1 MYGRIPRTSWLT
13 RLNFPGFNRASRCVG
28 RKTVKLSVRI
38 ISNSAAVYK
47 CLADE
52 IALSTILRFRPPFHE
67 AQGLPV
73 PQLDIA
79 REKGLSYAENHKQY
93 FSNNEIYNPSAME

>member
-1 MYGRIPRTSWLT
+1 MDSRRRNAPIGYAPRTRGSIGVY
-13 RLNFPGFNRASRCVG
+13 FPGFNRASRCVG

-52 IALSTILRFRPPFHE
+52 ITLSTIL
-67 AQGLPV
+67 QLPSTL
-73 PQLDIA
+73 P
-79 REKGLSYAENHKQY
+79 
-93 FSNNEIYNPSAME
+93 